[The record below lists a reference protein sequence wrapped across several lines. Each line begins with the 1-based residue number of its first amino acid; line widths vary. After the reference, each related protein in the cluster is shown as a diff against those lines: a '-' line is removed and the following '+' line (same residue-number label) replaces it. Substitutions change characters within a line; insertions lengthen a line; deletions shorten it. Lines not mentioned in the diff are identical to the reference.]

1 MAKDISEKDIV
12 IMGGQSVIRVITETG
27 VTLLRSR
34 ENLVIS
40 LFFPEEEETIY
51 HTMLHISD
59 LNSKICVT
67 ISQDTESGIKNR
79 DTDYA
84 KEISLFLN
92 DDYIDFL
99 LDYGENEKFILPPEN
114 PDQKDSTDYYVL
126 STEEAQ
132 KEYLEFCRSIIYG
145 ST

>member
-34 ENLVIS
+34 ENLV
-40 LFFPEEEETIY
+40 
-51 HTMLHISD
+51 
-59 LNSKICVT
+59 
-67 ISQDTESGIKNR
+67 
-79 DTDYA
+79 
-84 KEISLFLN
+84 ISLFLN

>member
-40 LFFPEEEETIY
+40 LF
-51 HTMLHISD
+51 
-59 LNSKICVT
+59 
-67 ISQDTESGIKNR
+67 
-79 DTDYA
+79 
-84 KEISLFLN
+84 LN

-114 PDQKDSTDYYVL
+114 PVSCPK
-126 STEEAQ
+126 
-132 KEYLEFCRSIIYG
+132 
-145 ST
+145 